1 MPKAKLAPRWL
12 TPLSVTATLS
22 LLLLGLVLS
31 AANWDPLELARVG
44 TRFSQGIASG
54 SEGYDGQFV
63 YYIATDPAPQHVAA
77 HLDVPAYRY
86 QRILLPLLARVLSL
100 QSAKLIPWMLPLI
113 NLCAHL
119 WAVHLLSRLFK
130 SWGVSAWYA
139 LPYGL
144 WVGNLL
150 ALRLD
155 LPEPLAFGLVLTAFT
170 FSQNKRAGW
179 AAVLYSLALFAK
191 ETAIFFVAAQGLV
204 FLAQRRWKGFAVLGV
219 VTGLPFIAFRLWM
232 LNAFGSFGFGLGGA
246 GATGLEFIPFNGLL
260 RVAEYDRVFQLALA
274 AVYIPAV
281 LLPAVWG
288 FIAGIRRWLAAPTE
302 FTPAAVFLNAA
313 IYPFLPLSLYI
324 EPLGTLRLATG
335 LQLAVL
341 MFAARNKIRRVLN
354 YSPFWIVLDV
364 LLIRQLFA

>member
-1 MPKAKLAPRWL
+1 MTKSVSRFL
-12 TPLSVTATLS
+12 TPLSVTAALS

-44 TRFSQGIASG
+44 TRFSQGMAGG

-63 YYIATDPAPQHVAA
+63 YYIATDPNPQQVAA

-86 QRILLPLLARVLSL
+86 QRILLPLLARFLSL
-100 QSAKLIPWMLPLI
+100 QSAALIPWMLPLI
-113 NLCAHL
+113 NLGAHL
-119 WAVHLLSRLFK
+119 WGVQLLSRLFK
-130 SWGVSAWYA
+130 KWDVNAWYA

-155 LPEPLAFGLVLTAFT
+155 LPEPLAFSLVLTAFT
-170 FSQNKRAGW
+170 LAQNKGSAW
-179 AAVLYSLALFAK
+179 AAVFYSLALFAK
-191 ETAIFFVAAQGLV
+191 ETVIFFVAAQGLIY
-204 FLAQRRWKGFAVLGV
+204 LTQRRWKDLIILGA
-219 VTGLPFIAFRLWM
+219 VTGVPFAAFRLWM

-246 GATGLEFIPFNGLL
+246 GATGMELIPFNGLV
-260 RVAEYDRVFQLALA
+260 RVGEYDRVFLLALA

-281 LLPAVWG
+281 LLPAAWG
-288 FIAGIRRWLAAPTE
+288 FIAGIRRWFASPTE
-302 FTPAAVFLNAA
+302 FTPAALFLNTA

-341 MFAARNKIRRVLN
+341 MFAARYKIRRVLN
-354 YSPFWIVLDV
+354 YGLFWIVLDV